1 MPGIVRWE
9 NYLPMTEHSL
19 REQRREHR
27 RALGRDQI
35 LDAAERMFARDGFH
49 EASLREIAELAEF
62 SVGAVYGF
70 FASKDDIYR
79 EIFLRRAAEF
89 LPGMKDVLSSDRP
102 PRQQLLDLADWQVEF
117 FRRFPQF
124 SRLVLRSGWI
134 APPLAE
140 PPDDSQILEN
150 FRASQRMQADLFRRG
165 QQAGELRAG
174 DPVLLARMFSGL
186 VSAFQAEE
194 LATAERASK
203 QPRRKSPGRST
214 GGAAGEWVPLAV
226 LHEVLQAAF
235 GT

>member
-1 MPGIVRWE
+1 MAER
-9 NYLPMTEHSL
+9 SL

-27 RALGRDQI
+27 KALGRDQI
-35 LDAAERMFARDGFH
+35 LDAAEQIFAREGFH

-79 EIFLRRAAEF
+79 EIFLRRAAEL
-89 LPGMKDVLSSDRP
+89 LPGMHDVLSSDRA
-102 PRQQLLDLADWQVEF
+102 PREQLLDLADWQVEF

-134 APPLAE
+134 APPIAE
-140 PPDDSQILEN
+140 PPEDSQILEN

-165 QQAGELRAG
+165 QRAGELRAG
-174 DPVLLARMFSGL
+174 DAGLLARMFSGL

-194 LATAERASK
+194 LAIA
-203 QPRRKSPGRST
+203 
-214 GGAAGEWVPLAV
+214 EWVPLEV
-226 LHEVLQAAF
+226 LHYVLEAAF
-235 GT
+235 RT

>member
-1 MPGIVRWE
+1 
-9 NYLPMTEHSL
+9 MTERSL
-19 REQRREHR
+19 RQQRREHR
-27 RALGRDQI
+27 LALGRDQI
-35 LDAAERMFARDGFH
+35 LDAAEQIFARGGFH

-89 LPGMKDVLSSDRP
+89 LPGMQEVLSSERT

-124 SRLVLRSGWI
+124 SRLVLRGWI
-134 APPLAE
+134 TPPLAE
-140 PPDDSQILEN
+140 PPEDSQILEN
-150 FRASQRMQADLFRRG
+150 FRTAQRMQADLFRRG
-165 QQAGELRAG
+165 QAAGELRAG

-186 VSAFQAEE
+186 VSAFQSEE
-194 LATAERASK
+194 LAAAEKAG
-203 QPRRKSPGRST
+203 QPPGQRGRPGAGGQA
-214 GGAAGEWVPLAV
+214 GGAGAEWMPLAV
-226 LHEVLQAAF
+226 LHEVLGAAF